1 MNNPDTSIEAVEIA
15 ASYLAAN
22 PHWSLTDTHGRPF
35 VDDAPLDA
43 AILLRALAAKC
54 DALFAEVERCH
65 ERLEIDHVWK
75 IGDGGIGVARVD
87 VPMSE
92 RAEMPDAVTC
102 RDATIELLESTKDEH
117 IADRKAYGQQV
128 AEAALREAANC
139 MKPPSIAEK
148 EFEAYWSGV
157 HSMRNRIFG
166 MMEDPA
172 AMARILETGK

>member
-1 MNNPDTSIEAVEIA
+1 MNNADTSIEAVERVA
-15 ASYLAAN
+15 QVMYDES
-22 PHWSLTDTHGRPF
+22 RPN
-35 VDDAPLDA
+35 VARM
-43 AILLRALAAKC
+43 LRALAAKC

-128 AEAALREAANC
+128 AEAALREADAVTQQL
-139 MKPPSIAEK
+139 MIDIAHALRGK
-148 EFEAYWSGV
+148 VGKLSTAMLATQPNLSV
-157 HSMRNRIFG
+157 KIDAILT
-166 MMEDPA
+166 DPA
-172 AMARILETGK
+172 AIARILETGK